1 MKQIRQLILE
11 KLNYRIVGKE
21 YARLGGMVKRY
32 GKFSV
37 IAAIEEIS
45 KWSFKI
51 DDLMDIL
58 EKQSQKHIKR
68 DRNSEVSKRIDKV
81 IE

>member
-21 YARLGGMVKRY
+21 YARLGRILKRY
-32 GKFSV
+32 GETSV
-37 IAAIEEIS
+37 IAAIEKMS

-51 DDLMDIL
+51 EDLMDIL
-58 EKQSQKHIKR
+58 EKQSQKNIKR
-68 DRNSEVSKRIDKV
+68 DRNSEISKRIDKA
-81 IE
+81 IG